1 MDPNGTLQKEQGTG
15 PKREPWG
22 TPQETDDK
30 YYPKWTEKF
39 PSDKY
44 NWNYLKAV
52 PLISTFNSSCDRDK
66 LWSILSNVA
75 VRSKTTR
82 TAELLATKLKSK
94 PLKTL
99 RRTVSVL
106 WGCHR
111 CQQRNK
117 KGTHANKQEGPQA
130 FVRGHR
136 QLAIT
141 VWLFLSGYLISI
153 TIDIFGLQVQ
163 MLISRSF
170 FSHSPTYTY
179 YTSLYTVNVCES
191 VFLERE
197 QKLHGHCSCVTHGHR
212 DEGCAHTSHV
222 DAVTMGDCKAHR
234 VAKWKCSC

>member
-1 MDPNGTLQKEQGTG
+1 MLQSG
-15 PKREPWG
+15 PRPRG
-22 TPQETDDK
+22 QQ
-30 YYPKWTEKF
+30 
-39 PSDKY
+39 
-44 NWNYLKAV
+44 NYW
-52 PLISTFNSSCDRDK
+52 P
-66 LWSILSNVA
+66 
-75 VRSKTTR
+75 
-82 TAELLATKLKSK
+82 TKLKSK

-153 TIDIFGLQVQ
+153 TINIFGLQVQ

-197 QKLHGHCSCVTHGHR
+197 QKLHGHCSCVTHGRR